1 MKSPPLIEYY
11 EEIRNKAGIA
21 LDEKEN
27 MKRFNDVR
35 RVFKH
40 KGWIVSKSDIDTSKT
55 NVLNIFQNTLLVFG
69 IDFESLSL
77 IEFVECSVVKELL
90 FEAQEDMKNLESTE
104 AANKISA
111 AFDYLIND
119 YLNEIFGYD
128 NNPTKHMKEEEKAN
142 YFGLNYSD
150 YLRFRKLVSTP
161 FRVNGIPLEK
171 PSNTRQYIKKENQFC
186 LNFTVGAA
194 IKIQKYLHSDVYD

>member
-27 MKRFNDVR
+27 MKRFNDIR

-90 FEAQEDMKNLESTE
+90 FEAHVPYLSFCRVLESLFSGQNIT
-104 AANKISA
+104 
-111 AFDYLIND
+111 
-119 YLNEIFGYD
+119 
-128 NNPTKHMKEEEKAN
+128 
-142 YFGLNYSD
+142 
-150 YLRFRKLVSTP
+150 RVS
-161 FRVNGIPLEK
+161 FNI
-171 PSNTRQYIKKENQFC
+171 
-186 LNFTVGAA
+186 
-194 IKIQKYLHSDVYD
+194 